1 MEDQLVKEAVK
12 SKVTDE
18 FVADFDKTVT
28 KPAAQNDLPNF
39 NKADANL
46 QNKIQMILKRV
57 SLAKSLQDEE
67 SSKWINASNDSYELP
82 SLRTYL
88 YLSCLNMIGE
98 LSRND
103 TPMTFLSWLD
113 TSNSV
118 TTKSIRE
125 ESISKAINSV
135 GVVDDQQKAVKF
147 IKSVFAQYKLTNSV
161 DSNYFSFF
169 TDALDSESQNWITN
183 NCWVYQ
189 DNPLEKWA
197 NLQNVKEGYNNVAS
211 QENKRLTNARKRWD
225 NLDPNQRLFEISQ
238 FLEAMFN
245 QYNLCQV
252 NAPVKMDK
260 DPVAKVWKD
269 IDQAVSEYKVNYL
282 SNSLF
287 NQLGAD
293 GQKFKFNEV
302 RCVFKEE
309 DLIVFEGDVR
319 DKDRDLWLKRLS
331 EWLKTK
337 IESENAVGE
346 TIFLS
351 PKNQA
356 LVLSGDNLIV
366 LLDKWVGKAVK
377 TILNKRQTYKY
388 FKSKKHG

>member
-1 MEDQLVKEAVK
+1 MEDQLTKEVVKTK
-12 SKVTDE
+12 LSD
-18 FVADFDKTVT
+18 DFDTDLEKVINKVVIPT
-28 KPAAQNDLPNF
+28 DLPNW
-39 NKADANL
+39 NKVETGL
-46 QNKIQMILKRV
+46 QNKIQFVLRRV
-57 SLAKSLQDEE
+57 SLSKSLKDDEVA
-67 SSKWINASNDSYELP
+67 KWINASNEEYEL
-82 SLRTYL
+82 SALRTYL
-88 YLSCLNMIGE
+88 LLSCVNMIGE
-98 LSRND
+98 ISRID

-118 TTKSIRE
+118 TTRSIRE

-147 IKSVFAQYKLTNSV
+147 IKSVFAQYRLTNSV

-169 TDALDSESQNWITN
+169 TDALDSETQNWIAS
-183 NCWVYQ
+183 NCWIYQ

-197 NLQNVKEGYNNVAS
+197 NLQNVKDGYSNLS
-211 QENKRLTNARKRWD
+211 STENKRLTNSRKRWD
-225 NLDPNQRLFEISQ
+225 GLDSNQKLFEVSQ
-238 FLEAMFN
+238 FLEFLFN

-252 NAPVKMDK
+252 APPVKMDK

-269 IDQAVSEYKVNYL
+269 IDQAVGEYKVNYL
-282 SNSLF
+282 SNSMF
-287 NQLGAD
+287 NHIGAD

-309 DLIVFEGDVR
+309 ELIVFEGDVR
-319 DKDRDLWLKRLS
+319 EKDRELWLKRLS

-356 LVLSGDNLIV
+356 LVLSGENLIV
-366 LLDKWVGKAVK
+366 SLEKWIDKAVK
-377 TILNKRQTYKY
+377 NILNKK
-388 FKSKKHG
+388 

>member
-1 MEDQLVKEAVK
+1 MEDQLTKEVVKTK
-12 SKVTDE
+12 LSD
-18 FVADFDKTVT
+18 DFDTDLEKVINKVVIPT
-28 KPAAQNDLPNF
+28 DLPNW
-39 NKADANL
+39 NTVETGL
-46 QNKIQMILKRV
+46 QNKIQFVLRRV
-57 SLAKSLQDEE
+57 SLSKSLKDDEVA
-67 SSKWINASNDSYELP
+67 KWINASNEEYEL
-82 SLRTYL
+82 SALRTYL
-88 YLSCLNMIGE
+88 LLSCVNMIGE
-98 LSRND
+98 ISRID

-118 TTKSIRE
+118 TTRSIRE

-147 IKSVFAQYKLTNSV
+147 IKSVFAQYRLTNSV

-169 TDALDSESQNWITN
+169 TDALDSETQNWIAS
-183 NCWVYQ
+183 NCWIYQ

-197 NLQNVKEGYNNVAS
+197 NLQNVKDGYSNLS
-211 QENKRLTNARKRWD
+211 STENKRLTNSRKRWD
-225 NLDPNQRLFEISQ
+225 GLDSNQKLFEVSQ
-238 FLEAMFN
+238 FLEFLFN

-252 NAPVKMDK
+252 APPVKMDK

-269 IDQAVSEYKVNYL
+269 IDQAVGEYKVNYL
-282 SNSLF
+282 SNSMF
-287 NQLGAD
+287 NHIGAD

-309 DLIVFEGDVR
+309 ELIVFEGDVR
-319 DKDRDLWLKRLS
+319 EKDRELWLKRLS

-356 LVLSGDNLIV
+356 LVLSGENLIV
-366 LLDKWVGKAVK
+366 SLEKWIDKAVK
-377 TILNKRQTYKY
+377 NILNKK
-388 FKSKKHG
+388 

>member
-1 MEDQLVKEAVK
+1 VEDQLTKEVVKTK
-12 SKVTDE
+12 LSD
-18 FVADFDKTVT
+18 DFDTDLEKVINKVVIPT
-28 KPAAQNDLPNF
+28 DLPNW
-39 NKADANL
+39 NKVESGL
-46 QNKIQMILKRV
+46 QNKLQFVLKRV
-57 SLAKSLQDEE
+57 SLSKSLKDDEVA
-67 SSKWINASNDSYELP
+67 KWINASNEEYEL
-82 SLRTYL
+82 SALRTYL
-88 YLSCLNMIGE
+88 LLSCVNMIGE
-98 LSRND
+98 ISRID

-118 TTKSIRE
+118 TTRSIRE

-147 IKSVFAQYKLTNSV
+147 IKSVFAQYRLTNSV

-169 TDALDSESQNWITN
+169 TDALDSETQNWIAS
-183 NCWVYQ
+183 NCWIYQ

-197 NLQNVKEGYNNVAS
+197 NLQNVKDGYSNLS
-211 QENKRLTNARKRWD
+211 STENKRLTNSRKRWD
-225 NLDPNQRLFEISQ
+225 GLDSNQKLFEVSQ
-238 FLEAMFN
+238 FFEFLFN

-252 NAPVKMDK
+252 NPPVKMDK

-269 IDQAVSEYKVNYL
+269 IDQAVGEYKVNYL
-282 SNSLF
+282 SNSMF
-287 NQLGAD
+287 NHIGAD

-309 DLIVFEGDVR
+309 ELIVFEGDVR
-319 DKDRDLWLKRLS
+319 EKDRELWLKRLS

-356 LVLSGDNLIV
+356 LVLSGENLIV
-366 LLDKWVGKAVK
+366 SLEKWIDKAVK
-377 TILNKRQTYKY
+377 NILNKK
-388 FKSKKHG
+388 

>member
-1 MEDQLVKEAVK
+1 VEDQLTKEVVKTK
-12 SKVTDE
+12 LSD
-18 FVADFDKTVT
+18 DFDTDLEKVINKVVIPT
-28 KPAAQNDLPNF
+28 DLPNW
-39 NKADANL
+39 NKVETGL
-46 QNKIQMILKRV
+46 QNKIQFVLRRV
-57 SLAKSLQDEE
+57 SLSKSLKDDEVA
-67 SSKWINASNDSYELP
+67 KWINASNEEYEL
-82 SLRTYL
+82 SALRTYL
-88 YLSCLNMIGE
+88 LLSCVNMIGE
-98 LSRND
+98 ISRID

-118 TTKSIRE
+118 TTRSIRE

-147 IKSVFAQYKLTNSV
+147 IKSVFAQYRLTNSV

-169 TDALDSESQNWITN
+169 TDALDSETQNWIAS
-183 NCWVYQ
+183 NCWIYQ

-197 NLQNVKEGYNNVAS
+197 NLQNVKDGYSNLS
-211 QENKRLTNARKRWD
+211 STENKRLTNSRKRWD
-225 NLDPNQRLFEISQ
+225 GLDSNQKLFEVSQ
-238 FLEAMFN
+238 FLEFLFN

-252 NAPVKMDK
+252 APPVKMDK

-269 IDQAVSEYKVNYL
+269 IDQAVGEYKVNYL
-282 SNSLF
+282 SNSMF
-287 NQLGAD
+287 NHIGAD

-309 DLIVFEGDVR
+309 ELIVFEGDVR
-319 DKDRDLWLKRLS
+319 EKDRELWLKRLS

-356 LVLSGDNLIV
+356 LVLSGENLIV
-366 LLDKWVGKAVK
+366 SLEKWIDKAVK
-377 TILNKRQTYKY
+377 NILNKK
-388 FKSKKHG
+388 

>member
-1 MEDQLVKEAVK
+1 VQDQLTKETVSGK
-12 SKVTDE
+12 FTE
-18 FVADFDKTVT
+18 DFDLEIEKTNN
-28 KPAAQNDLPNF
+28 KNIIPAELPNW
-39 NKADANL
+39 NKAETSL
-46 QNKIQMILKRV
+46 QNKLQFVLRRV
-57 SLAKSLQDEE
+57 NLSKSFLDEDV
-67 SSKWINASNDSYELP
+67 SKWVNASNEPYELS

-88 YLSCLNMIGE
+88 LLSCVNMIGE
-98 LSRND
+98 ISRSD

-118 TTKSIRE
+118 TTRSIRE
-125 ESISKAINSV
+125 ESINKAINSV
-135 GVVDDQQKAVKF
+135 GVIDDQKKAVKL

-169 TDALDSESQNWITN
+169 TDALDVETQNWISSN
-183 NCWVYQ
+183 SWIYQ

-197 NLQNVKEGYNNVAS
+197 NLQNVKEGYTNLTSA
-211 QENKRLTNARKRWD
+211 ENKRLTNSRKRWD
-225 NLDPNQRLFEISQ
+225 GLDINQKLFEVSQ
-238 FLEAMFN
+238 FLEFLFN

-252 NAPVKMDK
+252 NPPVKMDK

-287 NQLGAD
+287 NQMGAD

-309 DLIVFEGDVR
+309 ELIVFEGDVR
-319 DKDRDLWLKRLS
+319 EKDRELWLKRLS
-331 EWLKTK
+331 EWVKTK
-337 IESENAVGE
+337 IDSENAIGE
-346 TIFLS
+346 TIFLA

-356 LVLSGDNLIV
+356 LVLSGENLAP
-366 LLDKWVGKAVK
+366 LLEKWIDRAVK
-377 TILNKRQTYKY
+377 NILNKK
-388 FKSKKHG
+388 

>member
-1 MEDQLVKEAVK
+1 MQDQLTKETISGK
-12 SKVTDE
+12 FTE
-18 FVADFDKTVT
+18 DFDLDIEKTNNKNIV
-28 KPAAQNDLPNF
+28 PAELPNW
-39 NKADANL
+39 NKAETSL
-46 QNKIQMILKRV
+46 QNKLQFVLRRV
-57 SLAKSLQDEE
+57 NLSKSFLDDDV
-67 SSKWINASNDSYELP
+67 SKWVNASNEPYEL
-82 SLRTYL
+82 SALRTYL
-88 YLSCLNMIGE
+88 LLSCVNMIGE
-98 LSRND
+98 ICRTD

-118 TTKSIRE
+118 TTRSIRE

-135 GVVDDQQKAVKF
+135 GVIDDQKKAVKL

-169 TDALDSESQNWITN
+169 TDALDVETQNWIASN
-183 NCWVYQ
+183 SWIYQ

-197 NLQNVKEGYNNVAS
+197 NLQNVKEGYANLTSA
-211 QENKRLTNARKRWD
+211 ENKRLTNSRKRWD
-225 NLDPNQRLFEISQ
+225 GLDINQKLFEVSQ
-238 FLEAMFN
+238 FLEFLFN

-252 NAPVKMDK
+252 NSPVKMDK

-287 NQLGAD
+287 NQMGAD

-309 DLIVFEGDVR
+309 ELIVFEGDVR
-319 DKDRDLWLKRLS
+319 EKDRELWLKRLS
-331 EWLKTK
+331 EWVKTK
-337 IESENAVGE
+337 IESESAIGE
-346 TIFLS
+346 TIFLA

-356 LVLSGDNLIV
+356 LVLSGENLAA
-366 LLDKWVGKAVK
+366 LLEKWIDRAVK
-377 TILNKRQTYKY
+377 NILNKK
-388 FKSKKHG
+388 